1 MALCLMCITAMTL
14 FAALATP
21 AQLAV
26 HPATMNYPR
35 FKLIDLGTFG
45 GSYSFVN
52 GPLLP
57 ILSSNGTYGGQ
68 ADTSIRDPFAP
79 NCQNPDCLVQRA
91 QQWQNGVVTDLGTLP
106 GTNLS
111 SGATWVSANGT
122 IVGESEN
129 GLIDPLLGIPE
140 LRAVL
145 WTGDGQ
151 ITDLGTMEG
160 GDWSFGGGVN
170 NRGQVTVFAANKTP
184 DPFNPFGFP
193 FQTRTF
199 LWQHG
204 VMQDLGSLGG
214 PDALMYAINE
224 RGQIAGISYTNS
236 IPNPVTGIPTLH
248 PFLWENGTMMD
259 LGTLGGTLVPAD
271 WRNSRGQV
279 VGTSTS
285 AGDQTHDPS
294 CGTAACFMTWARSA
308 GLMEKPIGLATLVSW
323 LAEPIS
329 RP

>member
-1 MALCLMCITAMTL
+1 MCITAMTL

-35 FKLIDLGTFG
+35 FKLVDLGTFG
-45 GSYSFVN
+45 GSNSFVN

-129 GLIDPLLGIPE
+129 GLIDLLLGIPE
-140 LRAVL
+140 LRAAL

-170 NRGQVTVFAANKTP
+170 NRGQVTVFAAN
-184 DPFNPFGFP
+184 
-193 FQTRTF
+193 
-199 LWQHG
+199 
-204 VMQDLGSLGG
+204 
-214 PDALMYAINE
+214 
-224 RGQIAGISYTNS
+224 
-236 IPNPVTGIPTLH
+236 
-248 PFLWENGTMMD
+248 
-259 LGTLGGTLVPAD
+259 
-271 WRNSRGQV
+271 
-279 VGTSTS
+279 
-285 AGDQTHDPS
+285 
-294 CGTAACFMTWARSA
+294 
-308 GLMEKPIGLATLVSW
+308 
-323 LAEPIS
+323 
-329 RP
+329 